1 MLFTHHLKPLALLSV
16 TLIIWAFFRCS
27 FFEVFVSLCF
37 CCPPQ
42 TDTWHVYVLQWD
54 YNNWIADQC
63 GVPSIEE
70 WRRQMYIAT
79 SKNRV
84 LRPESYRDEWDDDDL
99 VLQAQQD
106 FANYLT
112 WCLWQVCLK
121 PCKSCALLPDSLLR
135 IMIINQLRT
144 IEE

>member
-1 MLFTHHLKPLALLSV
+1 M
-16 TLIIWAFFRCS
+16 
-27 FFEVFVSLCF
+27 
-37 CCPPQ
+37 
-42 TDTWHVYVLQWD
+42 YVLQWD

-112 WCLWQVCLK
+112 
-121 PCKSCALLPDSLLR
+121 
-135 IMIINQLRT
+135 
-144 IEE
+144 

>member
-1 MLFTHHLKPLALLSV
+1 MSSV
-16 TLIIWAFFRCS
+16 CLRRTTKAQANKNFKKGT
-27 FFEVFVSLCF
+27 
-37 CCPPQ
+37 P
-42 TDTWHVYVLQWD
+42 
-54 YNNWIADQC
+54 
-63 GVPSIEE
+63 EE

-112 WCLWQVCLK
+112 
-121 PCKSCALLPDSLLR
+121 
-135 IMIINQLRT
+135 
-144 IEE
+144 